1 MFPFTCL
8 SLASWSGAWT
18 HPPYHT
24 TYCTFFIQLRSG
36 SRAIQPIAD
45 PCLLLESEVIKSY
58 MWPQAPDYLGL
69 LWLKRYMPTRDLSVG
84 TLHGEATWWLYLF
97 CKQCLQTSWV
107 MYRIYYCRNVS
118 WRKDANR
125 ERSPVDK
132 ASSNIRPMVEPRV
145 PFGWLPGLRQTG
157 EKRLTET
164 TITRDTGTASLHG
177 FKILKR

>member
-118 WRKDANR
+118 WRKDANW

-132 ASSNIRPMVEPRV
+132 ASSNLRPMVEPRA
-145 PFGWLPGLRQTG
+145 FHSADYQACGKLGKRGWPKLPSPEIQGPPPSMVLRY
-157 EKRLTET
+157 
-164 TITRDTGTASLHG
+164 
-177 FKILKR
+177 

>member
-84 TLHGEATWWLYLF
+84 TLYGEATWWLYLF
-97 CKQCLQTSWV
+97 CKQWASGWCTGFTTVEMWAEEKTPTENVPQLTKLAQTLDLWWSL
-107 MYRIYYCRNVS
+107 
-118 WRKDANR
+118 
-125 ERSPVDK
+125 ERS
-132 ASSNIRPMVEPRV
+132 I
-145 PFGWLPGLRQTG
+145 
-157 EKRLTET
+157 RLT
-164 TITRDTGTASLHG
+164 TRPAANWGKEADRNYHHQRYRDRLPPW
-177 FKILKR
+177 F